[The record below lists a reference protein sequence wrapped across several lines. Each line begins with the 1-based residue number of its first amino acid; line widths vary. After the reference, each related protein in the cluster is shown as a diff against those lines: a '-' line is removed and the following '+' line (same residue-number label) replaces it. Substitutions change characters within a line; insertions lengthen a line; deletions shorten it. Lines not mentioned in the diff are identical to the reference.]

1 MHVNKNSLE
10 TILYLKDVNNIS
22 GVSVTMDTLIEK
34 VMNVI
39 LSDGIVFNFRSCGSE
54 LYYYDM
60 VITDEQ
66 NSD

>member
-1 MHVNKNSLE
+1 
-10 TILYLKDVNNIS
+10 
-22 GVSVTMDTLIEK
+22 MDTLIEK